1 MPTDNSSRPTPPSGE
16 TGPVRHYAFRVRGDV
31 RRACIAAREEGLEV
45 EVRPESTTARGW
57 LPDQAALFGLL
68 ARIRL
73 RGLEVAAAHRT
84 PSLAMKEAPHA
95 DEPDDEPD

>member
-1 MPTDNSSRPTPPSGE
+1 
-16 TGPVRHYAFRVRGDV
+16 VRGDV
-31 RRACIAAREEGLEV
+31 RRACIAAREEGLDF

-84 PSLAMKEAPHA
+84 QSVAPQQT
-95 DEPDDEPD
+95 PPRDDQEEDQEEDQA